1 MAKQVLELNN
11 FAGGLNAYSD
21 ARDIGDLEFAQN
33 WNAVVSKAGII
44 KVAGMALP
52 EIETEYITNENFQD
66 GRGLFQ
72 FSSDYSLSVMG
83 SNFDIGLTSGT
94 RSGSNSTTS
103 HTLEDKQSL
112 SSIDNFYQNMIMF
125 ITEGTGVG
133 ESRIITA
140 FNKDTRVLTTEAF
153 SVSLDTTSKYIIY
166 SWKLDGASWS
176 GKDGD
181 AKKDFIT
188 DGTSSSMLQTLSG
201 FSNQDFNSKY
211 FIFSKVTNIG
221 DEQSKNLGYIE
232 YASNITLIPGTEYT
246 LYFDCAAKQQ
256 FHNLISDGDVDPSDG
271 AVSHGDKLPWVQLH
285 STTVADTQG
294 SIRGL
299 ANTQVTV
306 DDGGVSSAWTDGQT
320 YLNQSPSSTSSG
332 TGEGAT
338 FNIVT
343 SASGATLNFHIQSR
357 GSGYQDNDVLTFINP
372 DDTTKI
378 ASITVNEINIT
389 GLALYD
395 NGHWKSGIAGNDAT
409 SKYIS
414 YVDNN
419 YIDNGDFKDFNSS
432 EVSGATDNSWVIG
445 SNTTAVRESSLMY
458 GGDIGTLRLKR
469 NESGSILLPHTDS
482 FSAYA
487 YQSVQLD
494 ENTLYH
500 LNFLYDAVVGQ
511 GLAFFVYNKTKEQYA
526 PGYSPFFLP
535 HTRSSLDNPFYR
547 FPAARQLSFYTG
559 HAKLSSS
566 TQKEEY
572 YIGFAASQSG
582 EEIATNFSF
591 SPSTLIERINV
602 RLAGV
607 TLYKAHND
615 LASMSNSLNTDLLS
629 NPYKQTIKAFSTY
642 STKFT
647 VPKNYT
653 TVSDWKLRF
662 YAGHF
667 GYRDGNTFGLTN
679 TQEVYFDNFILSE
692 QTGVSNANIGNAV
705 TSDGPDTITAIT
717 NNRLDKSEIV
727 LHSSKSNILHKNMIQ
742 WDGLNCQPVFNYVN
756 GFLKISDGNFNNF
769 NSNKLLYY
777 TDIEGISR
785 DGKKGW
791 ISQDSIFDNI
801 TAPTLTQSFLQS
813 DIQILDEGVDC
824 ISLLNNLYNHLSSSN
839 VSDNIANETTENN
852 KHAGA
857 HAAWY
862 GKDNVQGYVHMYYF
876 NSNFRLK
883 SSRITVD
890 DVQVMIPRF
899 ADLEGNRNLFY
910 SNTLDSFIDLN
921 NQLLL
926 ESSPL
931 GVGGYQNESQ
941 ELNTGTVDNV
951 NTDTNFNNLMNI
963 VVGSFD
969 LFIDVFGFDFIPG
982 GTEINQ
988 FHLVTSD
995 SLNYPRVNTFGVNR
1009 LLSSG
1014 NYSNDSSDFQTAE
1027 VSSRK
1032 LVTNFIIPNS
1042 VVQQTFNNNIPSR
1055 KMEIEFEYEV
1065 FGYHPNGLGA
1075 GNNSMTPRFKID
1087 VFLIE
1092 DEISEDLLNNVNIN
1106 RNNQSFID
1114 ITANATHSQ
1123 EKLYGYNWTGN
1134 ATLITS
1140 IISFDNDSD
1149 GDGVLNAG
1157 PNKFIRDGETGRLT
1171 HYSFKEIGTTGK
1183 DLSIQMKIKDIIDL
1197 PITSNSNIAISIT
1210 KNHHPNFSL
1219 VGDIET
1225 NCIIEPLTQES
1236 EDLTNANTYVS
1247 TDAETRST
1255 DFAFFSRI
1263 KICKLNLG
1271 GFE

>member
-52 EIETEYITNENFQD
+52 EIETEYIANENFQD

-83 SNFDIGLTSGT
+83 SNFDVGLTSGT
-94 RSGSNSTTS
+94 RAGSNSTTS
-103 HTLEDKQSL
+103 HTLENKQSL
-112 SSIDNFYQNMIMF
+112 SNVTDFYVGMIMF

-153 SVSLDTTSKYIIY
+153 SVSLNTTSKYIIY
-166 SWKLDGASWS
+166 SWKLDGVNWS

-188 DGTSSSMLQTLSG
+188 DGTSSSMLQTLSA
-201 FSNQDFNSKY
+201 FSSQDFNSKY
-211 FIFSKVTNIG
+211 FIFSKVTSP
-221 DEQSKNLGYIE
+221 DEESKNLGYIE

-294 SIRGL
+294 SIRGIV
-299 ANTQVTV
+299 NTQVTV
-306 DDGGVSSAWTDGQT
+306 GDGGVSSAWTDGQT
-320 YLNQSPSSTSSG
+320 YLNQSPSSTSFG
-332 TGEGAT
+332 TGEGAR

-343 SASGATLNFHIQSR
+343 SASGATLDFHIQSR
-357 GSGYQDNDVLTFINP
+357 GTGYQDNDVLTFTNP
-372 DDTTKI
+372 ENTAIT
-378 ASITVNEINIT
+378 AQITVNEINVT

-395 NGHWKSGIAGNDAT
+395 NGTWTSGIAGNNAT

-419 YIDNGDFKDFNSS
+419 YIDNGDFKDFSNTDI
-432 EVSGATDNSWVIG
+432 SGASNNGWVIG
-445 SNTTAVRESSLMY
+445 SNATAAREDELMY
-458 GGDIGTLRLKR
+458 GGDIGTLSLKR
-469 NESGSILLPHTDS
+469 SGGSINAPQSDS

-500 LNFLYDAVVGQ
+500 LNFLYDAVLGQ
-511 GLAFFVYNKTKEQYA
+511 GLRFFIYNKTKEQFVHF
-526 PGYSPFFLP
+526 PSFLP
-535 HTRSSLDNPFYR
+535 YTRSSLSPSNYK
-547 FPAARQLSFYTG
+547 FPKEKQITFYTG
-559 HAKLSSS
+559 NARLSSS

-572 YIGFAASQSG
+572 FIGFAAASTDTT
-582 EEIATNFSF
+582 IASLNLFPQNS
-591 SPSTLIERINV
+591 LVERTYI

-615 LASMSNSLNTDLLS
+615 LVSMSCSLNTDLES
-629 NPYKQTIKAFSTY
+629 NPYKEGIKKFSTY
-642 STKFT
+642 STTFT

-662 YAGHF
+662 YAGQF
-667 GYRDGNTFGLTN
+667 GYRDGNTFGLTE

-692 QTGVSNANIGNAV
+692 QTGVSNANIGNV
-705 TSDGPDTITAIT
+705 ITSDGPDTITAIT

-742 WDGLNCQPVFNYVN
+742 WDGLNCQPVFNYIN

-769 NSNKLLYY
+769 NSNKIFYY

-791 ISQDSIFDNI
+791 IAQDSIFDNT
-801 TAPTLTQSFLQS
+801 TAPTLTQSFFQS

-824 ISLLNNLYNHLSSSN
+824 ISLLNNLYNNLISSN

-910 SNTLDSFIDLN
+910 SNTLNSFVDLN

-926 ESSPL
+926 ESSIL
-931 GVGGYQNESQ
+931 GVGGYQNDSQ

-951 NTDTNFNNLMNI
+951 NTDTDFNNLTNI
-963 VVGSFD
+963 LVGSFD
-969 LFIDVFGFDFIPG
+969 LFIDVFGFEFVPQ
-982 GTEINQ
+982 GTEVNQ
-988 FHLVTSD
+988 FYSVTSD

-1014 NYSNDSSDFQTAE
+1014 NYSNDSSNFQTAE

-1032 LVTNFIIPNS
+1032 LVTNFILPNS
-1042 VVQQTFNNNIPSR
+1042 VVQQTFNNNIPSK

-1065 FGYHPNGLGA
+1065 FGYHPNGFGE

-1092 DEISEDLLNNVNIN
+1092 DEISENLLNNVNIN

-1114 ITANATHSQ
+1114 IIANATHSQ
-1123 EKLYGYNWTGN
+1123 EKLYGYNYTGN
-1134 ATLITS
+1134 PTLITS
-1140 IISFDNDSD
+1140 IIHFDNDSD
-1149 GDGVLNAG
+1149 GDGVLNTG
-1157 PNKFIRDGETGRLT
+1157 PSKFIRDGETGRLT
-1171 HYSFKEIGTTGK
+1171 HYSFKEIGNTGK

-1197 PITSNSNIAISIT
+1197 PITNNSNIAISIT
-1210 KNHHPNFSL
+1210 KDHHPNFSVL
-1219 VGDIET
+1219 GDIET

-1236 EDLTNANTYVS
+1236 EDLTNANTYAS
-1247 TDAETRST
+1247 TDAETRSP